1 MRHFTWKLELG
12 SDILWVIVDV
22 FSILMFLKK
31 GLGLVSPPYFVDDF
45 SRKVFLMLCSI
56 NWPNFFVWMPLFFE
70 ISDNMCVAIVCY
82 PVCDIINFEIYVSI
96 TSQKIKFYIKD
107 FFSKCDQIR
116 SFQSAVIFS
125 EEILNGKLHVLC
137 SVLLSKG
144 FPTWLKRQNK
154 SLNISKTK
162 RTFKIKQKAFFIISN
177 WLSVFKSCL
186 RHECVFKESAELFN
200 FLFAKQSSLI
210 KSDNKFPPRLHFKM

>member
-12 SDILWVIVDV
+12 PDILRVIVDV
-22 FSILMFLKK
+22 SSILIFLKK
-31 GLGLVSPPYFVDDF
+31 GVGLVSPPYFVDDF
-45 SRKVFLMLCSI
+45 SRKIFLMLCSV
-56 NWPNFFVWMPLFFE
+56 NWTNFFVLLSLFLE

-82 PVCDIINFEIYVSI
+82 PVCDIINFEIYVSV

-116 SFQSAVIFS
+116 SFQSAVTFS

-144 FPTWLKRQNK
+144 FPTWLKRQSK

-186 RHECVFKESAELFN
+186 RHESVFLRKAPN
-200 FLFAKQSSLI
+200 FSTSYLQ
-210 KSDNKFPPRLHFKM
+210 NKAL

>member
-22 FSILMFLKK
+22 FSIFICFKK

-45 SRKVFLMLCSI
+45 SRKIFLMLCSV
-56 NWPNFFVWMPLFFE
+56 NWKNFFVLLSLFLE

-82 PVCDIINFEIYVSI
+82 PVCDIINFEIYLSV
-96 TSQKIKFYIKD
+96 TSQKTKFYIKD

-116 SFQSAVIFS
+116 NFQSAVTFS

-154 SLNISKTK
+154 SLNISRTK
-162 RTFKIKQKAFFIISN
+162 RTFKIKQKTFFIISN
-177 WLSVFKSCL
+177 WLSIFKSCL
-186 RHECVFKESAELFN
+186 RHESVFLRKAQN
-200 FLFAKQSSLI
+200 FSTSYLQ
-210 KSDNKFPPRLHFKM
+210 NKAL

>member
-82 PVCDIINFEIYVSI
+82 PVCDIINFEIYLSV
-96 TSQKIKFYIKD
+96 TSQKMKFYIKD

-116 SFQSAVIFS
+116 SFQSAVTFS

-137 SVLLSKG
+137 SVLLSKR

-154 SLNISKTK
+154 SLNISRTK
-162 RTFKIKQKAFFIISN
+162 KTFKVNQKAFFIISS
-177 WLSVFKSCL
+177 WLSVFRRCL
-186 RHECVFKESAELFN
+186 RHESVFLRKAQN
-200 FLFAKQSSLI
+200 FSTPFLQ
-210 KSDNKFPPRLHFKM
+210 NKAL

>member
-12 SDILWVIVDV
+12 PDILRVIVDV
-22 FSILMFLKK
+22 SSILIFLKK

-45 SRKVFLMLCSI
+45 SRKIFLMLCSI
-56 NWPNFFVWMPLFFE
+56 DWPNFFVWLPLFLE

-125 EEILNGKLHVLC
+125 KEILNGKLHVLC
-137 SVLLSKG
+137 SVLLSKRC
-144 FPTWLKRQNK
+144 PTWLKRQNK
-154 SLNISKTK
+154 SLNISRTK
-162 RTFKIKQKAFFIISN
+162 RTFKVKQKAFFIISN
-177 WLSVFKSCL
+177 
-186 RHECVFKESAELFN
+186 
-200 FLFAKQSSLI
+200 
-210 KSDNKFPPRLHFKM
+210 